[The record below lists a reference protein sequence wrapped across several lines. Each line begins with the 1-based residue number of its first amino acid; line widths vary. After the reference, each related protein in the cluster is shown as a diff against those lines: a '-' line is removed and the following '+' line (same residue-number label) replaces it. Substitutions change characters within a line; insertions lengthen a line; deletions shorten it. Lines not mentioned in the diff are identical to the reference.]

1 MKAVLILFGLLLMA
15 AGLALLGV
23 GALWSGPDGALSG
36 PFSGEPFV
44 QGQIA
49 PLVSP
54 VLREIISL
62 VPQGAREFVLFNQF
76 GYLTTVGVVGILVFL
91 LGGLQLRNLPKAGPT
106 RAVIRKSK
114 EKVQSEV
121 KRREEA
127 KKAAADAGIPTPAAA
142 ASAESG
148 KPAPISLDADKLLA
162 EEAKT
167 GVFDGLDETEKLN
180 LMVSMFHAALETE
193 QCRELLNLF
202 RPQLANYMELYRAD
216 ALTAVTKQA
225 LELEIIR
232 RRRQQEGISP
242 DQFRTFDNKIVE
254 LEREEICYRYLPANP
269 GAAPDEAREHFGLVY
284 DRFNHSAVQQ
294 KLRSEAGDWR
304 GLSINNAVQ
313 VLAEKAPERADSK
326 PSAPSA
332 PSAPGA

>member
-49 PLVSP
+49 PIVSP

-142 ASAESG
+142 AASAESG
-148 KPAPISLDADKLLA
+148 KPATVSLDADKLLA

-254 LEREEICYRYLPANP
+254 LEREEICYRYLPSNP

-304 GLSINNAVQ
+304 GLSINNAAQ
-313 VLAEKAPERADSK
+313 VLAEKAPERADSD
-326 PSAPSA
+326 PSA